1 MQKDVIY
8 IDVEDDITAIISKV
22 KAAEKTVVA
31 LVPPKRIGVLQSAV
45 NLQLLAR
52 AAKQNHKKLALVTA
66 NQALIA
72 LARAASIPVAK
83 NLQSKPELVEANTDD
98 ETDTEDIIDGAELP
112 VGEHARQSHPIDAK
126 QKSKSA
132 AIQELFDD
140 TESNQAGFEPKEEP
154 SQKKKKSVNI
164 PDFNKF
170 RKRLVLGIV
179 AGVGLVVFLV
189 WAIVFAPRATVLISA
204 KTTSSS
210 INTPVTI
217 KAGAKTDYDKAV
229 LQAAEATDSEEKSIT
244 FEPTGEKDVG
254 KKASGTVSFTNSSP
268 GEKTVPAGT
277 RLKTSGGLIFVLD
290 SLVIVPG
297 ATLSFSCQPNNLCP
311 GESSGTVTASENGS
325 KYNAATGTLS
335 GASGS
340 VSASLDGPTSGGVT
354 KIVDIVTEAD
364 VQKAKQQ
371 LADENTDAISNDL
384 TEKFDSG
391 VTAIPES
398 FAISYK
404 NVESSPA
411 VGEEA
416 SSASLTATVV
426 YTVYGVE
433 KSELDTFLDAY
444 LKDELKD
451 VEGQQVYE
459 NGASEVV
466 FQEAGK
472 RNNGASATLV
482 ATAQIG
488 PQIKDSDVKAQARGK
503 RYGEIQEAF
512 TSVQG
517 VEKVDVKF
525 FPFWVSTVP
534 NDDKK
539 ITVEFTI
546 DESQ

>member
-112 VGEHARQSHPIDAK
+112 VGEHARQSHPLDAK

-140 TESNQAGFEPKEEP
+140 TESNQADFEPKEEP

-217 KAGAKTDYDKAV
+217 RTGAKTDYDKAV
-229 LQAAEATDSEEKSIT
+229 LQATEVTDSEEKSIT

-254 KKASGTVSFTNSSP
+254 KKATGTVNYSNSSLS
-268 GEKTVPAGT
+268 GKSIPAGT
-277 RLKTSGGLIFVLD
+277 ELASSSGATFITD
-290 SLVIVPG
+290 SEVSVPG
-297 ATLSFSCQPNNLCP
+297 ASFPCGNITCP
-311 GESSGTVTASENGS
+311 SPGTASGSVTASENGS
-325 KYNAATGTLS
+325 KYNGATGAVS
-335 GASGS
+335 GEPSNISGQF
-340 VSASLDGPTSGGVT
+340 ADPTSGGVT